1 MIPPVVHEI
10 QARSAL
16 NPVQNMPFKWSLNP
30 YKGCSH
36 GCAYCYAR
44 AYHSYLDLS
53 PSAFESQLFVKTNVA
68 TVLKAELMRGVA
80 FGEGIAVGTATDPYQ
95 PLEGQ
100 YRLTRRC
107 LELMAD
113 FAQPGAVTTKGTL
126 VTRDLD
132 VLSDLAQRA
141 RFLVHI
147 SLISL
152 DKALLHRIEPGAPS
166 PTARLNAIEKLANA
180 GVPVSVFL
188 APVLP
193 GLTDQPAQ
201 LEAVV
206 RAAAERGACDV
217 WSGALRLGPG
227 VREHFLGVMRE
238 YFPAAAP
245 RFERMYSAS
254 SNAPPGFQPRLSQ
267 SLDRMRED
275 AHLPGVPKGPVA
287 NPIVRQGQ
295 LALPM

>member
-1 MIPPVVHEI
+1 
-10 QARSAL
+10 
-16 NPVQNMPFKWSLNP
+16 
-30 YKGCSH
+30 
-36 GCAYCYAR
+36 
-44 AYHSYLDLS
+44 
-53 PSAFESQLFVKTNVA
+53 VKTNVA

-152 DKALLHRIEPGAPS
+152 DKSLLHRIEPGAPS

-227 VREHFLGVMRE
+227 VREHFFGVMRE

-254 SNAPPGFQPRLSQ
+254 SNAPPGFQPQLSQ

-287 NPIVRQGQ
+287 NPIARQGQ
-295 LALPM
+295 LALPI